1 MKSHKIFLLG
11 ILFSCATLAPSLH
24 AETVW
29 ANGVSESGGWF
40 DNNKNWND
48 DTLLC
53 WAAAA
58 SNIIEYWQAKADPS
72 KIPAGT
78 PTNGEVFN
86 KFKETFKDVGRGT
99 DIAWAWYFGGAVL
112 ADDSYKN
119 DFEDVA
125 NAKNTGQYWKNYV
138 KECGLSSTEKGAQP
152 KYMTKD
158 MPADNLATAPGINGE
173 DATFGAT
180 NFAQNIVDQLK
191 SGAGI
196 TITVQTQYGNGHELT
211 LWGIETETQQKAD
224 SDALDLVATAIW
236 VTDSDDNATGLK
248 KISLEYKTEKATG
261 GSGKDDDPTYT
272 YNKTQIF
279 YGAKEQNQ
287 PILYWSALNLPYSV
301 PEPSAFGVVAGL
313 FSLALAASRRR
324 RSRKS

>member
-11 ILFSCATLAPSLH
+11 ILFSCATFAPSLH

-40 DNNKNWND
+40 DNNKSWTD
-48 DTLLC
+48 DQLLC

-78 PTNGEVFN
+78 PANGNVFN
-86 KFKETFKDVGRGT
+86 KFKETFKDAGLGAN
-99 DIAWAWYFGGAVL
+99 IAWAWYFGGAVL
-112 ADDSYKN
+112 TDYN
-119 DFEDVA
+119 YLYDFKDTV
-125 NAKNTGQYWKNYV
+125 NAKKTGQYWKSYV
-138 KECGLSSTEKGAQP
+138 EKCGLSSTEKGAPP
-152 KYMTKD
+152 KYMT
-158 MPADNLATAPGINGE
+158 AASATNNLSAPGPNGE
-173 DATFGAT
+173 YATFGAT

-196 TITVQTQYGNGHELT
+196 TLTLKIAGYGNGHEIT
-211 LWGIETETQQKAD
+211 LWGIETETQKKAD
-224 SDALDLVATAIW
+224 SDAFDLVAKAIW
-236 VTDSDDNATGLK
+236 VTDSDDYHSGLK
-248 KISLEYKTEKATG
+248 KVSLTYQTNTIKIEGEKEG
-261 GSGKDDDPTYT
+261 DPTYSYEET
-272 YNKTQIF
+272 KIL
-279 YGAKEQNQ
+279 YGGHE
-287 PILYWSALNLPYSV
+287 ILYWSALNLPYAV
-301 PEPSAFGVVAGL
+301 PEPSAFGFVAGL